1 MFEQA
6 MRGATRWR
14 EVSQRTTE
22 SRLEELEKMLRSDR
36 RRRQRRRQRR
46 RRQKRGGRRDGF
58 SLATSVGL
66 AREAGRQRRR
76 PFSLRRR
83 PVAAI
88 ASAADR
94 PKCRRA
100 VAVERANEGRDDDD
114 GQPDEGAPSPERD
127 EPVCCWRRGVGVLPF
142 CGRFSC

>member
-1 MFEQA
+1 MARKYHRE
-6 MRGATRWR
+6 RLNRDSKSWR
-14 EVSQRTTE
+14 KCYGPIDDDGGSGD
-22 SRLEELEKMLRSDR
+22 SDGG
-36 RRRQRRRQRR
+36 RR

-83 PVAAI
+83 PVVAI

-94 PKCRRA
+94 PKCQRA
-100 VAVERANEGRDDDD
+100 VA
-114 GQPDEGAPSPERD
+114 APSSERTRGETTTTTDSRTKERRPPSSERD